1 MKNKILTATE
11 VIEKLIKLTKTIK
24 DTDNLAKELNLIIH
38 EYVFYFTLAENNTVY
53 ELMGKEKLRELAV
66 VWIEAIHGSV
76 SLGWANKESA
86 Q

>member
-38 EYVFYFTLAENNTVY
+38 EYVFIL
-53 ELMGKEKLRELAV
+53 L
-66 VWIEAIHGSV
+66 
-76 SLGWANKESA
+76 
-86 Q
+86 